1 MEEIDDVDG
10 NFTDP
15 FVAAAVANEKEL
27 PLSEEQKKKYKKVL
41 QNSLVLY
48 CFKIFSFYMHHQSLA
63 PIVIFSLQPD
73 ASEHIYINY
82 QDEIAD
88 S

>member
-27 PLSEEQKKKYKKVL
+27 ALSEEQKKKYKKVR
-41 QNSLVLY
+41 QNSAVPC
-48 CFKIFSFYMHHQSLA
+48 CFKFFRLFMQCEPLLFLFYNWM
-63 PIVIFSLQPD
+63 
-73 ASEHIYINY
+73 
-82 QDEIAD
+82 
-88 S
+88 